1 MAIVAFA
8 KRRAQFK
15 ELLSCS
21 NNLNSSRYFR
31 LMALC
36 GIDVLFTVPLSTF
49 FMINNLDIAPLDPYI
64 SWANTHS
71 YFGHIGSYPF
81 IIWSQDRKRS
91 VGVEVTKWSPVLCA
105 FIFFG
110 FFGFADEARKNYWHA
125 YQSFAKRLG
134 YTISSTSSNGAT
146 SSGGVKRSGLGTWGN
161 GLPSFVR
168 PQPKS
173 AKSAKSEEKTISKKE
188 SLDSLQISVRHS
200 IGSVFNELKEKDE
213 EDIAP
218 DSSSTTSSRS
228 SRSSTASSIL
238 QFSDEGHLPSR
249 PPSHYE
255 TTIIIPEPALDRLS
269 PPRHQP
275 DAPTPVEHA
284 RSDDIV

>member
-146 SSGGVKRSGLGTWGN
+146 SSGGCVPFFYAQLGVVVLSETQSQAQRIGN
-161 GLPSFVR
+161 MGQWS
-168 PQPKS
+168 
-173 AKSAKSEEKTISKKE
+173 
-188 SLDSLQISVRHS
+188 SV
-200 IGSVFNELKEKDE
+200 VC
-213 EDIAP
+213 P
-218 DSSSTTSSRS
+218 
-228 SRSSTASSIL
+228 STAQVSQVGQVGREDNQQEGIPRLASNLCAPLYWQRL
-238 QFSDEGHLPSR
+238 Q
-249 PPSHYE
+249 
-255 TTIIIPEPALDRLS
+255 
-269 PPRHQP
+269 
-275 DAPTPVEHA
+275 
-284 RSDDIV
+284 